1 MRIGIIAESFPPD
14 VNGVANSVLRVA
26 EHLLA
31 RGHEPLVVAPQAA
44 GSAAGGQPAD
54 PEYRVCRVP
63 SVPLPG
69 YRTFRLGLGSAA
81 IRRWLTEHR
90 AEVVHLASPFVLGA
104 RGMVTAR
111 QLRLPTVAVYQT
123 DVPGYAR
130 AYRLGAAAEAAAWRW
145 VRRIHNAADR
155 TLAPSTASAE
165 RLRAHGIERVW
176 LWGRGVDCQRFSPA
190 HRSESLRRSLA
201 PRGEVLVGYVG
212 RLANEKRVEL
222 LAPIAGQ
229 PGTRLIIVGGGPAE
243 ERLRRAMPAAIFLG
257 QHRGEQLARIFAS
270 LDVFVHSGCHETFG
284 QTIQE
289 AAASGLPVVAPA
301 VGGPIDLVNDGITGY
316 LVPPGDAAALA
327 RAAAR
332 LVADPR
338 ARAAQGRAA
347 RQRVLAR
354 SWAAVGDALLGHYDA
369 VLAGSLAGP
378 ANRAKQCFLA
388 PPARFNPPSFPRRSV
403 ARSSLSPRPPPH
415 PPSLSS
421 RRGARSGAS
430 AEQVAGEQG

>member
-1 MRIGIIAESFPPD
+1 MPGQHGGSVRIGIIAESFPPD

-26 EHLLA
+26 EHLVA
-31 RGHEPLVVAPQAA
+31 RGHEPLVVAPQPA
-44 GSAAGGQPAD
+44 GSAVAGGGQVAD
-54 PEYRVCRVP
+54 GGYPVRRVP

-81 IRRWLTEHR
+81 IRRWLTEHQ
-90 AEVVHLASPFVLGA
+90 AELVHLASPFVLGA
-104 RGMVTAR
+104 RGLLTAR

-176 LWGRGVDCQRFSPA
+176 LWGRGVDCQRFNPA

-201 PRGEVLVGYVG
+201 PHGEVLVGYVG
-212 RLANEKRVEL
+212 RLANEKRVDL

-243 ERLRRAMPAAIFLG
+243 ERLRKVMPGAVFLG
-257 QHRGEQLARIFAS
+257 QHRGERLARIFAS

-301 VGGPIDLVNDGITGY
+301 VGGPIDLVDDGITGY

-354 SWAAVGDALLGHYDA
+354 SWAAVGDALLGHYEE
-369 VLAGSLAGP
+369 VLADG
-378 ANRAKQCFLA
+378 RARHSEPGQT
-388 PPARFNPPSFPRRSV
+388 
-403 ARSSLSPRPPPH
+403 LS
-415 PPSLSS
+415 
-421 RRGARSGAS
+421 AA
-430 AEQVAGEQG
+430 

>member
-1 MRIGIIAESFPPD
+1 M
-14 VNGVANSVLRVA
+14 
-26 EHLLA
+26 
-31 RGHEPLVVAPQAA
+31 
-44 GSAAGGQPAD
+44 
-54 PEYRVCRVP
+54 P

-212 RLANEKRVEL
+212 RLANEKRVDL

-243 ERLRRAMPAAIFLG
+243 ERLRRAMPAAVFLG

-301 VGGPIDLVNDGITGY
+301 VGGPIDLVDDGITGY

-354 SWAAVGDALLGHYDA
+354 SWAAVGDALLGHYA
-369 VLAGSLAGP
+369 ELLCASGGATHLPMPLHSA
-378 ANRAKQCFLA
+378 A
-388 PPARFNPPSFPRRSV
+388 FPRRSV
-403 ARSSLSPRPPPH
+403 ARSSLPPH
-415 PPSLSS
+415 PPPHSPFTVQSAARPL
-421 RRGARSGAS
+421 RRGDFPSSLVPPHPPPHSPFTVQSEALPSGES
-430 AEQVAGEQG
+430 AEQVSG

>member
-1 MRIGIIAESFPPD
+1 MPGSHGGSVRIGIIAESFPPD

-31 RGHEPLVVAPQAA
+31 QGHEPLVVAPQAA
-44 GSAAGGQPAD
+44 GPVAGARPGDDAGPPAD
-54 PEYRVCRVP
+54 PGYRVCRVP

-176 LWGRGVDCQRFSPA
+176 LWGRGVDCQRFNPA

-201 PRGEVLVGYVG
+201 PRGEILVGYVG
-212 RLANEKRVEL
+212 RLANEKRVNL

-243 ERLRRAMPAAIFLG
+243 ERLRRAMPGAVFLG

-301 VGGPIDLVNDGITGY
+301 VGGPIDLVDDGITGY

-369 VLAGSLAGP
+369 VLAGSQA
-378 ANRAKQCFLA
+378 RDTA
-388 PPARFNPPSFPRRSV
+388 PGET
-403 ARSSLSPRPPPH
+403 LS
-415 PPSLSS
+415 
-421 RRGARSGAS
+421 AA
-430 AEQVAGEQG
+430 